1 MWERVMKMKKDSE
14 NDIDIIRSFYWYAFR
29 DAFRYSLSKR
39 KCDLPI
45 PPSILKSVGETMNK
59 KYDDPL
65 CRLFVRK
72 ADILNGGVNDENR
85 NQE

>member
-1 MWERVMKMKKDSE
+1 MWGAMKMKTNIE
-14 NDIDIIRSFYWYAFR
+14 NDILRSFYLYAFKAALR
-29 DAFRYSLSKR
+29 DSASKR

-45 PPSILKSVGETMNK
+45 PPSMLKIVGETMNK

-72 ADILNGGVNDENR
+72 TDILNGGVNDENR
-85 NQE
+85 DQE

>member
-1 MWERVMKMKKDSE
+1 MKMKTNSVNKLSSYYLHAL
-14 NDIDIIRSFYWYAFR
+14 RAAFR
-29 DAFRYSLSKR
+29 DSVSKR

-45 PPSILKSVGETMNK
+45 PPSMLKIVGETMNK

-72 ADILNGGVNDENR
+72 TDILNGGVKR
-85 NQE
+85 

>member
-1 MWERVMKMKKDSE
+1 MKKNSE
-14 NDIDIIRSFYWYAFR
+14 NILCSYYLHALRAALR
-29 DAFRYSLSKR
+29 DSASKR

-45 PPSILKSVGETMNK
+45 PPSILKIVGETMNK

-72 ADILNGGVNDENR
+72 TDILNGGVKR
-85 NQE
+85 